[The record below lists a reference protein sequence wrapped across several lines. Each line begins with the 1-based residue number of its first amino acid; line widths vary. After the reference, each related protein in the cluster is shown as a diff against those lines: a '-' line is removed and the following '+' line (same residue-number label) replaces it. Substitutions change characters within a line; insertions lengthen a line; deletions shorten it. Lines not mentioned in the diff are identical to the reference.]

1 MSTPSIGEIRV
12 VSFGFA
18 PRGWATC
25 DGQTLSIAQNQ
36 ALFSILGTTY
46 GGNGVNTF
54 ALPDFRGRIPV
65 HIGSGYQ
72 EGQSSGQPTHTLLQ
86 SEMPV
91 HTHVPAGS
99 SNNVSQVS
107 PDNAF
112 WAVTS
117 NGGYSNTPTTTLAP
131 QAIAVAGASQPH
143 DNMSPYL
150 TVAFCI
156 ALQGIFPSRN

>member
-1 MSTPSIGEIRV
+1 MSDPFIGEVRI

-25 DGQTLSIAQNQ
+25 DGQIMAIAQNP
-36 ALFSILGTTY
+36 ALFAILGTTY

-54 ALPDFRGRIPV
+54 ALPDLRGRVPV
-65 HIGSGYQ
+65 HVGPGFQLGQISG
-72 EGQSSGQPTHTLLQ
+72 ESSHTLLQ
-86 SEMPV
+86 SEMPP
-91 HTHVPAGS
+91 HTHQPAGS
-99 SNNVSQVS
+99 SNNVSQAS

-117 NGGYSNTPTTTLAP
+117 SGSYSNTPSTTLAP
-131 QAIAVAGASQPH
+131 QAIAPAGSGQPH

-150 TVAFCI
+150 AVSFCI
-156 ALQGIFPSRN
+156 ALQGLFPSRN